1 MNLSSGARDPRSKI
15 DRRTANLSKIKK
27 GNPAMEAKKPRKITP
42 EEVEEIRHR
51 FSEQMD
57 QMVENLNRGALAA
70 AETIN
75 ENKELPPSET

>member
-1 MNLSSGARDPRSKI
+1 
-15 DRRTANLSKIKK
+15 
-27 GNPAMEAKKPRKITP
+27 MEAKKPRKITP